1 MVHASP
7 VSAKTLLRLQLRGA
21 RRAMA
26 TVAPNAAEQAAGLYP
41 LDRGPTLLVAAGY
54 RAQGGEIDPWPLM
67 LRMMQAGASLALPVA
82 VSSDA
87 PLIFRAYQPGDPLA
101 PDACGVAA
109 PLEAA
114 PEVTPDMVITPL
126 LAFDAG
132 GGRMGQGGGHYD
144 RTLAGLRSSGPVFA
158 LGLAYAAQEIARIP
172 VEPHDQRL
180 DAILTEKSY
189 RLAQEDF

>member
-1 MVHASP
+1 
-7 VSAKTLLRLQLRGA
+7 
-21 RRAMA
+21 MA
-26 TVAPNAAEQAAGLYP
+26 AAAPDAAEQAAALFP

-54 RAQGGEIDPWPLM
+54 RSQGAEIDPWPLM
-67 LRMMQAGASLALPVA
+67 RRLAQTGAALALPTA
-82 VSSDA
+82 LARDA

-109 PLEAA
+109 PLETA
-114 PEVTPDMVITPL
+114 PEVTPDVVITPL

-144 RTLAGLRSSGPVFA
+144 RTLEALRSRGPVFA